1 MSPFLALIARS
12 LTLATRV
19 DPLVPAR
26 RADRGSAGIAND
38 LLESADARAGHD
50 PRHAHELRE
59 ATHAYLRVLR

>member
-1 MSPFLALIARS
+1 MSPLLALIART

-19 DPLVPAR
+19 DPQVPAR
-26 RADRGSAGIAND
+26 RADRGSAAIANK

-59 ATHAYLRVLR
+59 AAHAYLRVLR

>member
-26 RADRGSAGIAND
+26 RADRGSAAIANT

-50 PRHAHELRE
+50 PRQAHELRE
-59 ATHAYLRVLR
+59 AAHAYLRVLR

>member
-50 PRHAHELRE
+50 PRHAH
-59 ATHAYLRVLR
+59 